1 MNPACG
7 GAGCL
12 SAARARKVNRMR
24 ISLNW
29 LTDYVDVSIGAA
41 ELAARLTDAG
51 LSCEE
56 IVESDNDIVLNL
68 EVTSNRGDCLG
79 HLGVAREVAAVTG
92 AKFHPQAI
100 ADLPR
105 QGRCDELTSVRVED
119 AALCPR
125 YTARVIQGV
134 KVGPSPAWMVERLQA
149 VGMRSINN
157 VVDVTNY
164 VLMEYSQP
172 LHSFDYD
179 RLGGHA
185 IVVRRA
191 REGELLVSIDQ
202 TKCRLDPSMLVIAD
216 ADKPVA
222 IAGVMGGLDSEV
234 SDRTVNVLLESAQ
247 FDPLCIRRTSRK
259 LALMSESNYRFERG
273 VDPCGVEQASL
284 RACQLII
291 QLAGGRLA
299 EGIVDVWARPV
310 GPVEVALRP
319 QRTCSLLGLEIETA
333 AQVEILSRLGLA
345 PRLEGERIV
354 CTVPTCRADLTR
366 EVDLI
371 EEIARLH
378 GYDKIPVGG
387 QVTHAVVPPGR
398 VQRVR
403 QRVGRALC
411 AAGFDEALTFSFVD
425 QAESELFGQAR
436 GVRVDPLV
444 RKTNNV
450 LRPTLLPS
458 LLRSCKTN
466 QDAGADEVSLWEIAS
481 VLRPGEGAGLSEE
494 HVEVAL
500 ATTRSLGELRGAV
513 EALVADLSPAARL
526 DVREADAPGMT
537 AGAAAELLLDGKPV
551 GRIGMI
557 DEKVQ
562 HYYGLEKP
570 VAAAALGFQTL
581 LEAYQEVRKYAPVP
595 RYPSVRRDLSLI
607 VDDATTWRR
616 LSEIVLAVDQPM
628 RQSLDYVTTYRGK
641 PIPAGK
647 KSVTLQLTYRSS
659 EGTLR
664 SEQVDEQVAQVVAAA
679 GEKLGAELRT

>member
-1 MNPACG
+1 MSPG
-7 GAGCL
+7 
-12 SAARARKVNRMR
+12 REWKVDPMK

-29 LTDYVDVSIGAA
+29 LTDYVDVSVSAA

-56 IVESDNDIVLNL
+56 IVETDNDIVLNL

-92 AKFHPQAI
+92 AAYHPPVI

-105 QGRCDELTSVRVED
+105 QGVCSELASVRVD
-119 AALCPR
+119 DPALCPR

-134 KVGPSPAWMVERLQA
+134 KVGPSPAWMVERLEA

-179 RLGGHA
+179 RLSGHA
-185 IVVRRA
+185 IIVRRA

-222 IAGVMGGLDSEV
+222 IAGIMGGLDSEV
-234 SDRTVNVLLESAQ
+234 GDQTVNVLLESAQ
-247 FDPLCIRRTSRK
+247 FDPLSIRRTSRK

-273 VDPCGVEQASL
+273 VDPVGVDQASL

-291 QLAGGRLA
+291 QLAGGKLA
-299 EGIVDVWARPV
+299 EGLVDVWAQPV
-310 GPVEVALRP
+310 GPVQVALRP
-319 QRTCSLLGLEIETA
+319 QRTCSLLGLEIETSVQA
-333 AQVEILSRLGLA
+333 EILSHLGLA
-345 PRLEGERIV
+345 PRIEGGRIV
-354 CTVPTCRADLTR
+354 CTVPTSRADLTR

-387 QVTHAVVPPGR
+387 RIAHAVMPIGR
-398 VQRVR
+398 PQRVR
-403 QRVGRALC
+403 QRIARTLC

-425 QAESELFGQAR
+425 QEEAELFAQAR
-436 GVRVDPLV
+436 GIRVDPLV
-444 RKTNNV
+444 RKTNNI

-458 LLRSCKTN
+458 LLQSCKTN
-466 QDAGADEVSLWEIAS
+466 QDAGTDEVSLWEIAS
-481 VLRPGEGAGLSEE
+481 VLRPGDSAGLPEE

-500 ATTRSLGELRGAV
+500 VTTLSLGELRGAV
-513 EALVADLSPAARL
+513 EALIADLCPASRL
-526 DVREADAPGMT
+526 DVQAADTPGLA
-537 AGAAAELLLDGKPV
+537 AGAAAELLLDSRPA

-562 HYYGLEKP
+562 HHYGLEKP
-570 VAAAALGFQTL
+570 IAAAALSFQAL
-581 LEAYQEVRKYAPVP
+581 LDAYQEVRTYSPVP

-607 VDDATTWRR
+607 VEDATTWRQ
-616 LSEIVLAVDQPM
+616 LSEIVLAIDQPM

-641 PIPAGK
+641 PVPSGK

-679 GEKLGAELRT
+679 RDKLGAELRA